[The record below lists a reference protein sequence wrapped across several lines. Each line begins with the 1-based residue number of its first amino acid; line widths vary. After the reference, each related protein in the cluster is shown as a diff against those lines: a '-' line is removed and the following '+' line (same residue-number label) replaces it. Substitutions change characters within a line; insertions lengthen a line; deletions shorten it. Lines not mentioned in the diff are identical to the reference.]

1 MRSLALLWLAALPA
15 AAGESGGAGV
25 VVAISLGAAAAVVG
39 SGAAAFVLV
48 RRRKQ
53 RRIQAFGP
61 GPVRKRRWVDLSV
74 PHSKSV
80 SVSVLCGGRRRVS
93 SIRNSGC

>member
-1 MRSLALLWLAALPA
+1 MPSNAPRDLGTATRGSMRSLALLWLAALPA

-25 VVAISLGAAAAVVG
+25 AVAISLGAAAAVVG

-61 GPVRKRRWVDLSV
+61 GPVSQKEAL
-74 PHSKSV
+74 
-80 SVSVLCGGRRRVS
+80 GRP
-93 SIRNSGC
+93 